1 MEDPKYATGENLV
14 FGRKGVLVNLVVPG
28 RSPDTIH
35 PKRGATK
42 EGGQSEGE
50 HGASDRRKGRD
61 ERERERER
69 DALNGASMGR
79 GTGSLPALVTLQ
91 SPRCVHSK
99 KPAGY

>member
-1 MEDPKYATGENLV
+1 MV

-35 PKRGATK
+35 PKRGAPKK
-42 EGGQSEGE
+42 EAKAKVSMERAIAARGVT
-50 HGASDRRKGRD
+50 
-61 ERERERER
+61 RERERER
-69 DALNGASMGR
+69 DALNGATKGR

>member
-1 MEDPKYATGENLV
+1 MEDPKYATGANLV

-61 ERERERER
+61 ERERDSPEAEAVSRE
-69 DALNGASMGR
+69 GARREGPVELAWLLCVAR
-79 GTGSLPALVTLQ
+79 CSLFAVT
-91 SPRCVHSK
+91 
-99 KPAGY
+99 